1 VNIFIDL
8 RRSRLQTGTVTDIY
22 YSIMEDRMGRPAYYL
37 YLLLLLIAVA
47 IGWGT
52 AEATSFTGD
61 LVMSMGEDTISG
73 KIYVTDG
80 FYRMDVKE
88 HGDQFSIVVDRSA
101 GLTRVFL
108 PNQKQYIEIKSDGPV
123 SRMSDPFQGLTFMS
137 ASGQE
142 RTVGI
147 DSVSGYECLKR
158 VLSMSGQDIIT
169 YWYATSLDFPIKIDN
184 LVSAGTFAKI
194 NFISEGPIEE
204 KIFAIPPGYS
214 KMAAPGTEPPEIP
227 DWASKVAK
235 APVVTPPFERSMV
248 AGDIVRIKVQ
258 PGMSVWVRATD
269 ASDDAVAKAIPF
281 KDGKPIKSVSMY
293 SNFAQRGVIC
303 DRRNETAAEADE
315 IVIRAFEGKM
325 TVEAKSVAMQEKRV
339 SQGESF
345 SYGVSS
351 QENIELRLV
360 DVSDGPSE
368 CIWTWLIGGSPAPH
382 ERLGPI
388 KQRTASF
395 DDHQTVVRKT
405 LSPIGDTLVINVTR
419 GAVVVKLGQ
428 YDSFVW

>member
-1 VNIFIDL
+1 
-8 RRSRLQTGTVTDIY
+8 
-22 YSIMEDRMGRPAYYL
+22 MGRPVYYFHIL
-37 YLLLLLIAVA
+37 ILLIAVI
-47 IGWGT
+47 IGSGT
-52 AEATSFTGD
+52 AKATSFTGD
-61 LVMSMGEDTISG
+61 LEMSMGEDTISG

-88 HGDQFSIVVDRSA
+88 HGDQFSLVVDRDA

-108 PNQKQYIEIKSDGPV
+108 PNQKQYIEIKSDDPV

-142 RTVGI
+142 RTVGL

-158 VLSMSGQDIIT
+158 VLSIQGQDVIT
-169 YWYATSLDFPIKIDN
+169 YWFATSLDFPIKIDN
-184 LVSAGTFAKI
+184 HVSSGTFAEI

-204 KIFAIPPGYS
+204 NIFAIPPGYS
-214 KMAAPGTEPPEIP
+214 KMAAPGSEPPEIP
-227 DWASKVAK
+227 DWASEVAR
-235 APVVTPPFERSMV
+235 APVVTPPFERPMA

-258 PGMSVWVRATD
+258 RGMSVWVRATD
-269 ASDDAVAKAIPF
+269 ASDDAVAKAVPF
-281 KDGKPIKSVSMY
+281 KDGRPTKSVSMY

-315 IVIRAFEGKM
+315 IVVRAFEGKM
-325 TVEAKSVAMQEKRV
+325 TVEVKSVAMQEKRI
-339 SQGESF
+339 SRGESF
-345 SYGVSS
+345 SYGVTS

-360 DVSDGPSE
+360 DVSGGPSE
-368 CIWTWLIGGSPAPH
+368 CIWTWLVGGSPAPY

-388 KQRTASF
+388 KHRTASF

-405 LSPIGDTLVINVTR
+405 LSPIGDTLVINVTL
-419 GAVVVKLGQ
+419 GTVVVKLGQ